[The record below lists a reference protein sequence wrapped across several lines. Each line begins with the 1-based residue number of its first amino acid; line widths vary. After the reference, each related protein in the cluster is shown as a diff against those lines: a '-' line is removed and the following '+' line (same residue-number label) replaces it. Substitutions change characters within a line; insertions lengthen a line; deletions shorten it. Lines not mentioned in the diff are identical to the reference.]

1 MLTKILHTSL
11 ERGCFPNKLKLTKVT
26 LVFKKKDE
34 LNKENYHPVSVLFHS
49 SKLFE
54 RIVFNQM
61 HLFFESRFSQKPQ
74 HANALLNMIEKW
86 NPLLIK
92 AKRLRLY
99 LWIYLK
105 RLIHLSQFV
114 TWLFFQYHKTYSK
127 LFVGTIA
134 KGKYK

>member
-26 LVFKKKDE
+26 LIFKKKDE

-61 HLFFESRFSQKPQ
+61 HQFFESRFSQKPQ

-86 NPLLIK
+86 KPALDKSNKVETIFMDLSKAFDTLITIC
-92 AKRLRLY
+92 Y
-99 LWIYLK
+99 LAF
-105 RLIHLSQFV
+105 LS
-114 TWLFFQYHKTYSK
+114 
-127 LFVGTIA
+127 IP
-134 KGKYK
+134 